1 MGNYHAVKSP
11 SSGKR
16 WGGREACT
24 ASINEQRKH
33 PSGGG
38 NPASRR
44 GTCGHQMCEE
54 MLLDESIDPQSYLG
68 RTMVFDGN
76 EMPYWEDTQQAVD
89 ATLSE
94 EIEPS
99 NERATVVVDQSLID
113 ECMSHVG
120 YVRERV
126 ALTGGELFVEQSV
139 PIDHITGETDAT
151 GSADV
156 GIVYGNTVEICDLK
170 LGRTPVDAYEVV
182 TPAHEDFITGKP
194 VSEVVE
200 PNEQIAM
207 YASGF
212 MRKLELLYDFKD
224 VILTISQPPLGR
236 VSQWSGTVEE
246 MNVVIDR
253 LRVRSVE
260 CDESPV
266 FRPSQSNC
274 HFCRASG
281 NCKAQTEMVV
291 NLALEG
297 FDTDE
302 PKVRTPS
309 EIELGE
315 AYRLVPLVS
324 TWLKAVGERVYE
336 ALQAGKRVARA
347 DGVAYKLVEGK
358 KGARTWT
365 DETEAE
371 ATLKK
376 MRLKTDQMYTQ
387 SLISPTTA
395 EKLAKAPKGKKG
407 EPTLPPVL
415 GPTQWN
421 RLQALITQDNG
432 KPSIVLETDPRPPIA
447 TALDGFGD
455 VPPADNSDLFE
466 N

>member
-1 MGNYHAVKSP
+1 MGTYHAVKSP
-11 SSGKR
+11 SSSKR

-24 ASINEQRKH
+24 ASIKAQRDY

-38 NPASRR
+38 NDASRR
-44 GTCGHQMCEE
+44 GTCGHQMSEE

-68 RTMVFDGN
+68 RTMVFEGKKL
-76 EMPYWEDTQQAVD
+76 PVWGDTQKPVDEAVTEELESG
-89 ATLSE
+89 ATT
-94 EIEPS
+94 
-99 NERATVVVDQSLID
+99 AVVIVDQSLID
-113 ECMSHVG
+113 ECMTHVL

-126 ALTGGELFVEQSV
+126 ALTGGTLYVEQSV

-194 VSEVVE
+194 VPEIVE

-236 VSQWSGTVEE
+236 VSQWSGTVDE

-253 LRVRSVE
+253 LRQRSTE
-260 CDESPV
+260 CDTNPV
-266 FRPSQSNC
+266 FRPSASNC

-281 NCKAQTEMVV
+281 NCKAQTEFVV
-291 NLALEG
+291 STALEG

-302 PKVRTPS
+302 PKVRTPA
-309 EIELGE
+309 EIDLGE

-324 TWLKAVGERVYE
+324 TWLKAVGERVFE

-358 KGARTWT
+358 KGARAWT

-395 EKLAKAPKGKKG
+395 EKLAKAPKTKKG

-421 RLQALITQDNG
+421 RLQALITQDSG
-432 KPSIVLETDPRPPIA
+432 KPAVVLETDPRPPIA
-447 TALDGFGD
+447 IALDGFGD
-455 VPPADNSDLFE
+455 VPPADNSDLFS
-466 N
+466 

>member
-1 MGNYHAVKSP
+1 MGIYHAVKSP
-11 SSGKR
+11 SSSKR

-24 ASINEQRKH
+24 ASIKAQRDY

-38 NPASRR
+38 NDASRR
-44 GTCGHQMCEE
+44 GTCGHQMSEE

-68 RTMVFDGN
+68 RTMVFNGN
-76 EMPYWEDTQQAVD
+76 ALPFWDDTQKPVDEAV
-89 ATLSE
+89 TE
-94 EIEPS
+94 ELEPEVS
-99 NERATVVVDQSLID
+99 RAVVIVDQALID
-113 ECMSHVG
+113 ECMTHVL

-126 ALTGGELFVEQSV
+126 ALTGGTLYVEQSV

-156 GIVYGNTVEICDLK
+156 GIVYGNTVEIVDAK
-170 LGRTPVDAYEVV
+170 FGRTPVDAYEVV
-182 TPAHEDFITGKP
+182 TPAHGDFITGKP
-194 VSEVVE
+194 VPEVVE

-236 VSQWSGTVEE
+236 VSQWSGTVDE

-253 LRVRSVE
+253 LRQRSVE
-260 CDESPV
+260 CDENPV
-266 FRPSQSNC
+266 FRPSASNC

-281 NCKAQTEMVV
+281 NCAAQTEMVV
-291 NLALEG
+291 TAALDG
-297 FDTDE
+297 FGDAETT
-302 PKVRTPS
+302 VRTPAD
-309 EIELGE
+309 IDLGE

-324 TWLKAVGERVYE
+324 TWLKAVGERMYA
-336 ALQAGKRVARA
+336 ALSSGQRIARA
-347 DGVAYKLVEGK
+347 DGLAYKLVAGK
-358 KGARTWT
+358 KGARAWT
-365 DETEAE
+365 DAAEAE

-376 MRLKTDQMYTQ
+376 MRLKREQMYTE
-387 SLISPTTA
+387 SLISPTMA
-395 EKLAKAPKGKKG
+395 EKLAKVPKAKKG
-407 EPTLPPVL
+407 ETPPPAAL

-421 RLQALITQDNG
+421 KLQTLITQDEG
-432 KPSIVLETDPRPPIA
+432 KPSIVLETDPRPPVA

>member
-1 MGNYHAVKSP
+1 MGTYHAVKSP
-11 SSGKR
+11 SSSKR

-24 ASINEQRKH
+24 ASIKAQRDY

-38 NPASRR
+38 NDASRR
-44 GTCGHQMCEE
+44 GTCGHQMSEE

-68 RTMVFDGN
+68 RTMVFEGKKL
-76 EMPYWEDTQQAVD
+76 PVWGDTQKPVDEAVTEELESG
-89 ATLSE
+89 ATT
-94 EIEPS
+94 
-99 NERATVVVDQSLID
+99 AVVIVDQSLID
-113 ECMSHVG
+113 ECMTHVL

-126 ALTGGELFVEQSV
+126 ALTGGTLYVEQSV

-194 VSEVVE
+194 VPEIVE

-212 MRKLELLYDFKD
+212 MRKLELLYDFKH

-266 FRPSQSNC
+266 FRPSESNC
-274 HFCRASG
+274 RFCRASG
-281 NCKAQTEMVV
+281 NCKAQTEFVIST
-291 NLALEG
+291 ALEG

-302 PKVRTPS
+302 PKVRTPA
-309 EIELGE
+309 EVELGE

-324 TWLKAVGERVYE
+324 TWLKAVGERVFE

-365 DETEAE
+365 DEAEAE

-376 MRLKTDQMYTQ
+376 MRLKTDQMYNQ

-395 EKLAKAPKGKKG
+395 EKLAKAPKTKKG

-421 RLQALITQDNG
+421 RLQALITQDTG
-432 KPSIVLETDPRPPIA
+432 KPAVVLETDPRPPIA

-455 VPPADNSDLFE
+455 VPPADNSDLF
-466 N
+466 

>member
-1 MGNYHAVKSP
+1 MGSYHAVKSP
-11 SSGKR
+11 SSSKR

-24 ASINEQRKH
+24 ASIKAQRDY

-38 NPASRR
+38 NDASRR

-54 MLLDESIDPQSYLG
+54 MLLDENIDPQSYLG
-68 RTMVFDGN
+68 RTMVFEGKK
-76 EMPYWEDTQQAVD
+76 MPVWGDTKKQVD
-89 ATLSE
+89 AAVTE
-94 EIEPS
+94 ELEPAAD
-99 NERATVVVDQSLID
+99 RATVEVDQLLID
-113 ECMSHVG
+113 ECMTHVN

-126 ALTGGELFVEQSV
+126 ALTGGELFIEQSV

-151 GSADV
+151 GSCDV
-156 GIVYGNTVEICDLK
+156 GIVYGETVEVCDLK
-170 LGRTPVDAYEVV
+170 LGRSPVDAYEIVS
-182 TPAHEDFITGKP
+182 PATTDIITGAP

-200 PNEQIAM
+200 ANEQIAM

-212 MRKLELLYDFKD
+212 MRKLELLYDFKH

-236 VSQWSGTVEE
+236 MSQWSGTVEE
-246 MNVVIDR
+246 LNVVIDR

-266 FRPSQSNC
+266 FRPSASNC

-281 NCKAQTEMVV
+281 NCKAQTEFVV
-291 NLALEG
+291 STALEG

-302 PKVRTPS
+302 PKVRTPA

-336 ALQAGKRVARA
+336 ALQSGKRVARA

-358 KGARTWT
+358 KGARTWV
-365 DETEAE
+365 DEAEAE

-376 MRLKTDQMYTQ
+376 MRLKTDQMYNQ

-395 EKLAKAPKGKKG
+395 EKLAKAPK
-407 EPTLPPVL
+407 P
-415 GPTQWN
+415 
-421 RLQALITQDNG
+421 
-432 KPSIVLETDPRPPIA
+432 
-447 TALDGFGD
+447 
-455 VPPADNSDLFE
+455 
-466 N
+466 